1 MSTVSYGQSQAGEVD
16 SNPST
21 TEKRP
26 RVSFR
31 GHQDKTCVCVFIPIF
46 WLLYFKFA
54 NPVPF
59 PQEAAAEEA
68 SLVSGE
74 QYPGGLVP
82 IDFGEAT
89 AGGEDLDED
98 MTCEM
103 ILAMM
108 EK

>member
-1 MSTVSYGQSQAGEVD
+1 M
-16 SNPST
+16 
-21 TEKRP
+21 
-26 RVSFR
+26 
-31 GHQDKTCVCVFIPIF
+31 
-46 WLLYFKFA
+46 
-54 NPVPF
+54 PF

-89 AGGEDLDED
+89 AGGEDPDED

>member
-26 RVSFR
+26 R
-31 GHQDKTCVCVFIPIF
+31 
-46 WLLYFKFA
+46 
-54 NPVPF
+54 
-59 PQEAAAEEA
+59 EATAEEA

-103 ILAMM
+103 MLAMM